1 MGIVLDAEGEGRAV
15 AHYFMVGCTPQVEQA
30 EKMVYMKANLP
41 IDEEADDGVQLQMD
55 TVL

>member
-1 MGIVLDAEGEGRAV
+1 LGIVLDAEGEGRAV